1 MQGFKAT
8 VTNYGRSQHFPTCIG
23 NLYLECNRVH
33 DDIVNRQ
40 ALEELSKWPFVDVEI
55 IEGSFGNP
63 AIDYSYFGIN
73 ALRKMAAQAGIKD
86 GFTMKKSLLIKKM
99 EEKDGISTC

>member
-1 MQGFKAT
+1 MDRFKAT

-23 NLYLECNRVH
+23 NLYLESNRPH

-40 ALEELSKWPFVDVEI
+40 ALKELSKWPYVDVEI

-73 ALRKMAAQAGIKD
+73 VLRKMAVQAGIKG
-86 GFTMKKSLLIKKM
+86 GFTMKKSLLITKL

>member
-1 MQGFKAT
+1 MLGFKAT
-8 VTNYGRSQHFPTCIG
+8 VINYGRTQRFPTCIG
-23 NLYLECNRVH
+23 NIYLESNRLH
-33 DDIVNRQ
+33 DDIDNRQ

-55 IEGSFGNP
+55 IEEPPDGP
-63 AIDYSYFGIN
+63 ATDYSYFGIN

-86 GFTMKKSLLIKKM
+86 GFTMKKSLLIKRL

>member
-8 VTNYGRSQHFPTCIG
+8 VINYGRSQHFPTCIG
-23 NLYLECNRVH
+23 NLYLESNRVH

-40 ALEELSKWPFVDVEI
+40 ALEELSKWPYIDVEI

-63 AIDYSYFGIN
+63 TTDYSYFGIN
-73 ALRKMAAQAGIKD
+73 ALRKMAVQAGITD
-86 GFTMKKSLLIKKM
+86 SFTMKKSVLIKKL

>member
-23 NLYLECNRVH
+23 NVYLESNRVH
-33 DDIVNRQ
+33 DDIDNRQ
-40 ALEELSKWPFVDVEI
+40 ALEELSKWPFVDVKV
-55 IEGSFGNP
+55 IEGSFDGP
-63 AIDYSYFGIN
+63 EIDYSYFNIN
-73 ALRKMAAQAGIKD
+73 ALRKMVAQAGIKD